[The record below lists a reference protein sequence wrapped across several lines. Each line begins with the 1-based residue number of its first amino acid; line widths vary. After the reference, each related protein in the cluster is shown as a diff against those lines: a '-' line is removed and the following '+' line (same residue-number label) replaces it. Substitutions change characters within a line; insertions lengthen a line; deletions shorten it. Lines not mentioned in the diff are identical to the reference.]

1 MNWDFIIIGSGF
13 GGSVTACRLAQKGQK
28 VLVLERGR
36 RWPQTAYPIRESWTF
51 DPDEPEKQNGWLDF
65 RLFGKMNVV
74 QGAGI
79 GGGSLVYANV
89 SVEARPELFGEPWG
103 GQISYADLKPYYDR
117 VGRFMNAQPVPEN
130 QLSARFK
137 LMKEAAAKA
146 GYRDRFTPVDLC
158 VEFDPN
164 YDMRNWSEID
174 RADAFSLTHDNQHGV
189 AVGTCVHCGNC
200 DIGCRYGAKSTLDK
214 NYIPVAEGHGAEFRP
229 LHIVRRIEP
238 STGGYAVQFDRVID
252 GKLVPGKESA
262 KSVILAAGSLGST
275 ELLLRNRDEY
285 TTLPNV
291 SARLG
296 HGWTS
301 NGDLITPAS
310 YADFQPLPHKGP
322 VITSAIDFLD
332 GAFKGQKFWIQDGGY
347 PHLLVNCLRHLEE
360 RTAQKIADALETV
373 LDDNIMLWFSQGL
386 DAGDGRLSLGRHWW
400 WPFGK
405 QHLQLDW
412 NLETN
417 EPLFDAILDM
427 QLKLS
432 EVTNGKP
439 VTPVVAL
446 WKVFKTVITPHPLGG
461 CNMGTTA
468 GNGVVDHKGEVFGY
482 RGLYVLDG
490 AIIPKP
496 IGRNPSRTIAA
507 LAERAVEKM

>member
-1 MNWDFIIIGSGF
+1 MSWDFIIVGSGF

-36 RWPQTAYPIRESWTF
+36 RWPQQAYPIRESWIF
-51 DPDEPEKQNGWLDF
+51 DPDEPEKQNGWLDL
-65 RLFGKMNVV
+65 RLFGKMNVI

-89 SVEARPELFGEPWG
+89 SVEGRPELFGEPWG

-117 VGRFMNAQPVPEN
+117 VKKFMNVQAVPDN
-130 QLSARFK
+130 QVSARFK
-137 LMKEAAAKA
+137 LMKEAAEKA
-146 GYRDRFTPVDLC
+146 GYRDRVTPVDLC

-164 YDMRNWSEID
+164 YDMSNWSEID
-174 RADAFSLTHDNQHGV
+174 RADEFSLTHHNQHGV
-189 AVGTCVHCGNC
+189 EVGTCVHCGNC
-200 DIGCRYGAKSTLDK
+200 DIGCRYGAKSTLEK
-214 NYIPVAEGHGAEFRP
+214 NYIPVAEGSGAEFRP

-238 STGGYAVQFDRVID
+238 STAGYAVQFDRVID

-262 KSVILAAGSLGST
+262 KNVILAAGSLGST

-285 TTLPNV
+285 KTLPNV

-301 NGDLITPAS
+301 NGDLITPA
-310 YADFQPLPHKGP
+310 YYQDFQPLPHKGP

-332 GAFKGQKFWIQDGGY
+332 GTFKGQKFWIQDGGY
-347 PHLLVNCLRHLEE
+347 PNLLVNCLRHLKQ

-386 DAGDGRLSLGRHWW
+386 DAGDGRLYLGRRWG
-400 WPFGK
+400 WPFGR
-405 QHLQLDW
+405 QHLKLDW

-417 EPLFDAILDM
+417 AALFDAILDM
-427 QLKLS
+427 QVKLS

-439 VTPVVAL
+439 VMPVVAL
-446 WKVFKTVITPHPLGG
+446 WKTLRTIITPHPLGG

-468 GNGVVDHKGEVFGY
+468 ANGVVDHKGELFGY